1 MTWNPPVELSAREET
16 ICARLTKQRRFFP
29 FLRRVRHRLFDAGF
43 QARLAAMYSDSPRGN
58 PPHPPAFLAAVVL
71 LQAYTRC
78 SDFDAVSSAMHDTR
92 WQMVLD
98 CFDTEEPPF
107 GEATLVDFRSRLVR
121 HAMAPELLRRTVD
134 LARETKSFGFKQAA
148 GLRIAIDSVPLDGA
162 GKVEDTINLLGRAL
176 RLLLQA
182 VAAFVLLTPEEVA
195 AQARLPVLVAPSI
208 KAGLD
213 LNWEAGDATHT
224 ALGVLMEHL
233 ERLTTWMGAQV
244 GRDLSTLRIEAAR
257 AQVERIVAQDTE
269 PDGAAGHRIC
279 EGVAPDRLILLSD
292 PEMRHGR
299 KSETERID
307 GYKQYLARDLDNDL
321 TLAACVLP
329 ANAPEAQG
337 ADKLRPQATMDGE
350 ARALY
355 VDRAFLASTWVGDLA
370 RTRADAVICRPFVSS
385 NRGLFTKRDFTIDLA
400 AQTVRCPAGQLA
412 VIQGDRVHF
421 AIPTCRA
428 CPQRAQCQKP
438 DARQGRTLTISPNEP
453 LLQHLIVQSTTAEGR
468 QRLRERVPVEHA
480 LAHQRSRQG
489 RFARYRG
496 VAKNDF
502 DAQRIAA
509 VNNLQTIELRLRNAR
524 ADLLEEAAS
533 ACQRQLTRGVF

>member
-1 MTWNPPVELSAREET
+1 MTWNPPVELSPREEI

-29 FLRRVRHRLFDAGF
+29 FLRRVRHRLFDAAF

-58 PPHPPAFLAAVVL
+58 PPHPPALLATVVL

-78 SDFDAVSSAMHDTR
+78 SDFDAVSSALHDAR

-98 CFDTEEPPF
+98 CFDPEQPPF
-107 GEATLVDFRSRLVR
+107 GEATLVDFRARLVR
-121 HAMAPELLRRTVD
+121 GDMAPELLRRTVD
-134 LARETKSFGFKQAA
+134 LARETKGFGFKQAA
-148 GLRIAIDSVPLDGA
+148 ALRVAIDSVPLDGA

-176 RLLLQA
+176 RMLLQA
-182 VAAFVLLTPEEVA
+182 VSAFVLLRPEEVA
-195 AQARLPVLVAPSI
+195 AQAQLPVLVAPSI

-213 LNWEAGDATHT
+213 LDWQAPNATQA
-224 ALGVLMEHL
+224 ALGVLFEHQ
-233 ERLTTWMGAQV
+233 ERLTAWMDAHTANG
-244 GRDLSTLRIEAAR
+244 LSTLRIEAAR
-257 AQVERIVAQDTE
+257 AQVERIAAQDTE
-269 PDGAAGHRIC
+269 PAAPSGHRIRD
-279 EGVAPDRLILLSD
+279 GVAPDRQISLSD

-307 GYKQYLARDLDNDL
+307 GYKQYVARDLDNDL
-321 TLAACVLP
+321 TLAACVLA

-337 ADKLRPQATMDGE
+337 ADKLRPQATAYGE
-350 ARALY
+350 AGTLY
-355 VDRAFLASTWVGDLA
+355 VDRAFLASTWVRDLA
-370 RTRADAVICRPFVSS
+370 RTRVDGVVCRPFVSS

-400 AQTVRCPAGQLA
+400 ARTVRCPAGQLA
-412 VIQGDRVHF
+412 VIQGDKVHF
-421 AIPTCRA
+421 PNPTCRD
-428 CPQRAQCQKP
+428 CSQRMQCQKP

-453 LLQHLIVQSTTAEGR
+453 LLQHLIVQSETADGR

-480 LAHQRSRQG
+480 LAHQRSRQE

-524 ADLLEEAAS
+524 ADLLEKAA
-533 ACQRQLTRGVF
+533 